1 VQPAGKAAAGGTK
14 LSPTKRLYGELF
26 PPARLKEAIASIQT
40 GKTGQAQMTATPN
53 DFNGRGGGAARLR
66 GRTAAHDSTS
76 VFFLL
81 SFWASALLALPYLS
95 IH

>member
-1 VQPAGKAAAGGTK
+1 
-14 LSPTKRLYGELF
+14 LYGELF

-66 GRTAAHDSTS
+66 GRTAAHDSRDLLTRTS